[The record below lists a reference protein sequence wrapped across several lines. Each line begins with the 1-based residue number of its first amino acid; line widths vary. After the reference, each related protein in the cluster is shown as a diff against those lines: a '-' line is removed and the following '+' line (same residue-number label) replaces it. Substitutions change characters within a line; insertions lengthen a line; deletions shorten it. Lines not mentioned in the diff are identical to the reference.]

1 MQKLLLS
8 QPDNNQLLYKFIK
21 WQNFYSSV
29 VGGYLYF
36 NRVDLYDDFTNS
48 DQSDGEQLPLDRIN
62 NEKITFIK
70 DPSYSLSKLNDD
82 SRSKTYACCFSLECT
97 DYMWEKY
104 GNNGQDSL
112 CLVFNFGKLRQIL
125 NETFNSSAVIDSNS
139 ICSQI
144 FSITYGNIEY
154 VDRERHKSKHPNNIY
169 NTYYKSD
176 LFKEEREF
184 RIALS
189 TPIGKYMIGERELIF
204 PKSTHFLFNFQKA
217 FEDETIESIIT
228 YNNDHDI
235 KNKLKQLGIQQ
246 K

>member
-1 MQKLLLS
+1 M
-8 QPDNNQLLYKFIK
+8 
-21 WQNFYSSV
+21 
-29 VGGYLYF
+29 
-36 NRVDLYDDFTNS
+36 
-48 DQSDGEQLPLDRIN
+48 
-62 NEKITFIK
+62 
-70 DPSYSLSKLNDD
+70 
-82 SRSKTYACCFSLECT
+82 TYACCFSLECT

-125 NETFNSSAVIDSNS
+125 NETFNNSVLIDSNS

-144 FSITYGNIEY
+144 FSINYGNIEY
-154 VDRERHKSKHPNNIY
+154 VDRERNTSKHPNNIY
-169 NTYYKSD
+169 NTYYKNN

-189 TPIGKYMIGERELIF
+189 TPIGKYMVGEQELIF
-204 PKSTHFLFNFQKA
+204 PPSIQFPFNFQKA
-217 FEDETIESIIT
+217 FEEGTIESITT